1 MRPAMADIFGA
12 GAMARWCAAMRAD
25 GFQRAAAR
33 RMRAEG
39 RVVSAGVVAVLA
51 LLSWATAIA
60 GTTASAPEKRG
71 SARGTAEAARDSKV
85 RVATDIDDGAPLSPT
100 GALES
105 APYHGSLESIAWGGH
120 GELRFGYDLTAGVS
134 NPDWFSVNRVSGF
147 LLAKLGSKLRLG
159 GQGAYDRAA
168 DKFVTERAELI
179 LSVRRVMD
187 AHAGIFLAPLGRTNL
202 DHDSPQYEF
211 GERSLV
217 ATQIIGVPNAELGA
231 GVRGAGSMSQT
242 FPFTYEVDL
251 VTGYDDGV
259 IMDASGGTR
268 IPAGK
273 NNYGDQNGLPAMAGR
288 IALQPSVDT
297 EIGLAMQTGPYNQT
311 DAGGAGIDQS
321 RWLHLVVADGETR
334 WGGFLLSAEGAYVS
348 IDVPPGL
355 RDLYAEQ
362 QWGASVEAARL
373 LRRPIFNAWRGTSLS
388 AALRVEKVDFDTR
401 IPGDSRMRVN
411 ASLNVRPHPYAVIRT
426 GWYYEW
432 SRDRFDNLTPLGGL
446 TLTVAS
452 YF

>member
-1 MRPAMADIFGA
+1 MADIFGA
-12 GAMARWCAAMRAD
+12 GAMARWCAAIRAD
-25 GFQRAAAR
+25 GLQRAAAR

-71 SARGTAEAARDSKV
+71 SARGSAEAARDSKA
-85 RVATDIDDGAPLSPT
+85 RVSPVIYDGEPLSPT

-134 NPDWFSVNRVSGF
+134 NPDWFSVNRADGF
-147 LLAKLGSKLRLG
+147 FLAKLGSKVRLG

-168 DKFVTERAELI
+168 DKFVMERAELI
-179 LSVRRVMD
+179 ISAKRTMD

-202 DHDSPQYEF
+202 DHDAPQYEF

-217 ATQIIGVPNAELGA
+217 ATQLIGVPNAQLGA
-231 GVRGAGSMSQT
+231 GIRGAGSLTQT
-242 FPFTYEVDL
+242 FPFTYELDV

-268 IPAGK
+268 VPAGR
-273 NNYGDQNGLPAMAGR
+273 NNYGDQNGVPAAAWR
-288 IALQPSVDT
+288 LALQPSVDT
-297 EIGLAMQTGPYNQT
+297 EIGLAMQSGPYNQT
-311 DAGGAGIDQS
+311 EAGGSSIDQA
-321 RWLHLVVADGETR
+321 RWLHLLVADGETR
-334 WGGFLLSAEGAYVS
+334 AGGFLLSAEGAFVS

-388 AALRVEKVDFDTR
+388 AALRLEKVDFDTR
-401 IPGDSRMRVN
+401 IPGDSRTRVC

-432 SRDRFDNLTPLGGL
+432 SRDRFDNMTPLGGL